1 MMKQA
6 LLVALLFTV
15 YPTHIFGQIQ
25 EKPTRLQAT
34 AAALVVQSLQLG
46 EKSQQLFRIKNGL
59 LEKMKAKEGD
69 LGSQQDLIVDT
80 ATELKYIA
88 TVAYFEGNLLGAVL
102 AIKEEF
108 KLQYISNRIL
118 ELENAIRNTMSSL
131 RPIQIA
137 HSTIKNPVIL
147 DQIER
152 SIKATHSL
160 IEMYKNSIEILQ
172 KTLENNT
179 EE

>member
-80 ATELKYIA
+80 ATEL
-88 TVAYFEGNLLGAVL
+88 
-102 AIKEEF
+102 
-108 KLQYISNRIL
+108 
-118 ELENAIRNTMSSL
+118 
-131 RPIQIA
+131 
-137 HSTIKNPVIL
+137 
-147 DQIER
+147 
-152 SIKATHSL
+152 
-160 IEMYKNSIEILQ
+160 
-172 KTLENNT
+172 
-179 EE
+179 